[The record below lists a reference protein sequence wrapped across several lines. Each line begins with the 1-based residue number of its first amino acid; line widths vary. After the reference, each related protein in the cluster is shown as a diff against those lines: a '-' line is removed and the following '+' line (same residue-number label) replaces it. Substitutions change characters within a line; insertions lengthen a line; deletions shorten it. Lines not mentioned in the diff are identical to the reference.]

1 MSEPHGQLPKL
12 RAAVGDFRPLE
23 RAQLSRGLNQD
34 LEMARQ
40 VKKPTMHDLPRG
52 WRGSKAQEE
61 RDVKYERLMR
71 IDKARVERE
80 MKANAKEAVELK
92 IAEDEINAGT
102 QLMREM
108 EEEEKKHEKQAK
120 QIPISNESTTTAVQ
134 LPAPGQLKA
143 RSTAA
148 KSAGDWLTKTAIARN
163 NSALLARSRAA
174 PKLQGDIAPLNNI
187 FEIEDDDAIAREMAA
202 EEAASRRSTPAPVPQ
217 SRSRSASTSKRNTPC
232 PTSRSSK
239 GRRQFSALVSKPAA
253 AMAPPPTPRDPPPST
268 QPTSAQLVSD
278 NAPSSTPL
286 TVKRARKPLFF
297 QEKPEDR
304 EESVVTDSKLQADRD
319 EQKRKEIEAEQKR
332 QDAWLRELCSTQAV
346 REIDMAEGWRE
357 EDEDGCG

>member
-1 MSEPHGQLPKL
+1 
-12 RAAVGDFRPLE
+12 
-23 RAQLSRGLNQD
+23 
-34 LEMARQ
+34 MARW
-40 VKKPTMHDLPRG
+40 VKKTSMHDLPRG

-61 RDVKYERLMR
+61 RDVKYERLMW

-80 MKANAKEAVELK
+80 VKAKAKEAVELK
-92 IAEDEINAGT
+92 SAEDETTTGT

-108 EEEEKKHEKQAK
+108 EENEKHEEQAN
-120 QIPISNESTTTAVQ
+120 QIPVDSNKSTTTAAQ
-134 LPAPGQLKA
+134 LPAPGQLIA
-143 RSTAA
+143 RSPAA
-148 KSAGDWLTKTAIARN
+148 KSAGDWLTNTAIARN

-202 EEAASRRSTPAPVPQ
+202 EEAASRRPTPAPAPQ

-232 PTSRSSK
+232 PASRSSK

-253 AMAPPPTPRDPPPST
+253 AMPPPPTRRDPPPST
-268 QPTSAQLVSD
+268 RPTSAQRVTD

-304 EESVVTDSKLQADRD
+304 EESVVFDSKLQAGRD

-332 QDAWLRELCSTQAV
+332 QDAWLRELCNTQGV
-346 REIDMAEGWRE
+346 REI
-357 EDEDGCG
+357 